1 MLSTYPANQAHIHQ
15 AFEANS
21 RTATASPTIDD
32 CQSPRIPQPSWLDRR
47 RRLRPDPNGRQP
59 ALSESIEPDNML
71 TNASQPQLTLP
82 EAFGSAFVGEG
93 FDCIL
98 GVNNELP
105 DPSARRVTSVKL
117 AAEMQTPSHA
127 VGLDLNPANEEAAR
141 NGLAR
146 GASMQAICH
155 FDLREEG
162 NHTLAVSVSY
172 NESFQAVGGAG
183 AAGSAGRS
191 EVASGGRVRSFR
203 KLYNFSVDPCLS
215 VRTKTS
221 ELAAPLDA
229 GADDEKS
236 MLDRYALEVQL
247 ENLADGII
255 TVEKLVFDGKMPFV
269 SRSLNWDAEHVA
281 IPTLAPREI
290 GQVLFRIDE
299 LPPAQAQ
306 GTRKE
311 VTEDGRNILGALTIH
326 WRSAFGYLGILS
338 TGWLTSR
345 RR

>member
-1 MLSTYPANQAHIHQ
+1 M
-15 AFEANS
+15 
-21 RTATASPTIDD
+21 
-32 CQSPRIPQPSWLDRR
+32 
-47 RRLRPDPNGRQP
+47 
-59 ALSESIEPDNML
+59 
-71 TNASQPQLTLP
+71 
-82 EAFGSAFVGEG
+82 GEG

-117 AAEMQTPSHA
+117 AVEMQTPSHTM
-127 VGLDLNPANEEAAR
+127 GLDLSPTNEDAAR

-146 GASMQAICH
+146 GRSIQAICH

-172 NESFQAVGGAG
+172 NESFQAVGGVG
-183 AAGSAGRS
+183 GDTGGVGRA

-215 VRTKTS
+215 VRTKAS
-221 ELAAPLDA
+221 ELAAPLDEES
-229 GADDEKS
+229 DDKRS
-236 MLDRYALEVQL
+236 TLDRYALEVQL
-247 ENLADGII
+247 ENLADGVI
-255 TVEKLVFDGKMPFV
+255 TVEKLVFDGKLPFV

-299 LPPAQAQ
+299 LPPDEAQ
-306 GTRKE
+306 GTHKE
-311 VTEDGRNILGALTIH
+311 VTKDGRNVLGTLTIH